1 MDRIRRTAKA
11 KTRFMSPT
19 GDERM
24 SNNEILFV
32 GFLCLGSGYLLG
44 RAHAFVKT
52 VFNDVHVQDNKQ
64 EIALAYIKNQEP
76 QIEQSI
82 KKIDAVLAEIIE
94 QMEAKK

>member
-1 MDRIRRTAKA
+1 
-11 KTRFMSPT
+11 MS
-19 GDERM
+19 G
-24 SNNEILFV
+24 SEILFIV
-32 GFLCLGSGYLLG
+32 FVCLSGGYLIG

-94 QMEAKK
+94 QMETTK

>member
-1 MDRIRRTAKA
+1 
-11 KTRFMSPT
+11 MS
-19 GDERM
+19 G
-24 SNNEILFV
+24 SEILFV
-32 GFLCLGSGYLLG
+32 GFLCLGGGYLLG
-44 RAHAFVKT
+44 RAHTFVKT

-94 QMEAKK
+94 QMEATK

>member
-1 MDRIRRTAKA
+1 
-11 KTRFMSPT
+11 MS
-19 GDERM
+19 D
-24 SNNEILFV
+24 NEILFIIFV
-32 GFLCLGSGYLLG
+32 CLSGGYLIG

-52 VFNDVHVQDNKQ
+52 IFNDVHVQDNKQ

-94 QMEAKK
+94 QMETTK

>member
-1 MDRIRRTAKA
+1 MNGSET
-11 KTRFMSPT
+11 
-19 GDERM
+19 
-24 SNNEILFV
+24 LFIIFV
-32 GFLCLGSGYLLG
+32 CLGGGYLLG

-94 QMEAKK
+94 QMETTK

>member
-1 MDRIRRTAKA
+1 
-11 KTRFMSPT
+11 MS
-19 GDERM
+19 D
-24 SNNEILFV
+24 NEILFIIFV
-32 GFLCLGSGYLLG
+32 CLSGGYLIG

>member
-1 MDRIRRTAKA
+1 MNGSET
-11 KTRFMSPT
+11 
-19 GDERM
+19 
-24 SNNEILFV
+24 LFIIFV
-32 GFLCLGSGYLLG
+32 CLGGGYLLG

-52 VFNDVHVQDNKQ
+52 VLNDVHVQDNKQ

-94 QMEAKK
+94 QMETTK

>member
-1 MDRIRRTAKA
+1 MNGSET
-11 KTRFMSPT
+11 
-19 GDERM
+19 
-24 SNNEILFV
+24 LFIIFV
-32 GFLCLGSGYLLG
+32 CLGGGYLLG

-82 KKIDAVLAEIIE
+82 KKSMSCLLKLLNRWKQQNNSYKHNAL
-94 QMEAKK
+94 

>member
-1 MDRIRRTAKA
+1 
-11 KTRFMSPT
+11 MS
-19 GDERM
+19 D
-24 SNNEILFV
+24 SEILFIIFV
-32 GFLCLGSGYLLG
+32 CLGGGYLLG

-94 QMEAKK
+94 QMEKSNREIL